1 MVTLTQSRHSSMQS
15 RSHCPSTTLRQPCS
29 IALGTSERACRLW
42 AGLVVPGERR
52 DVLCVQTTPGT
63 VADHAGEPCVHEGQE
78 TLTVRGVLLQA
89 DAVALRDKRAPDDPG
104 VRILARQGPESR
116 LAAADGGRP

>member
-1 MVTLTQSRHSSMQS
+1 MQS

-29 IALGTSERACRLW
+29 IALRTSERACRLW

-63 VADHAGEPCVHEGQE
+63 VADRAGEPCVHEGQE
-78 TLTVRGVLLQA
+78 ALTVSGVLLQA
-89 DAVALRDKRAPDDPG
+89 NAVTLRYERVPDNPG
-104 VRILARQGPESR
+104 VRILARQGPETGLVGADR
-116 LAAADGGRP
+116 VGLAEL